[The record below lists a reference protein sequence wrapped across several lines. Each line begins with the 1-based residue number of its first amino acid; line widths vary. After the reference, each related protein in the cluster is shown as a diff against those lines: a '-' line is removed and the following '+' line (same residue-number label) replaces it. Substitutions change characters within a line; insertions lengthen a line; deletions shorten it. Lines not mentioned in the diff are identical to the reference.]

1 MQGNQVRCL
10 SCSCSCNP
18 LQAANTMSLPCAGR
32 RWRRLTESQNTCQ
45 IENIKTN
52 DAPRIWSKE
61 FMTVKRI
68 LIATL
73 GIVSAGAA
81 YAQNK
86 VVTHHQ
92 TTVITKED
100 TLAAV
105 SVKGVARP
113 NDVTSTAPQYT
124 VTAADIARLGITDIS
139 DALHRLPGV
148 TLRDYG
154 GAGGMKT
161 VSVRGFGAQHTAV
174 VYDGVA
180 LSDCQSGQI
189 DVSRYTLNDMGGLS
203 LVVGDNDDIFI
214 PAKNAAAAASLHIS
228 TAKMPSDDS
237 ATHLTAQMKLG
248 AWGYTNP
255 FLKIEKNLSDKLG
268 LSIVGDYIYAEN
280 DYPYTI
286 KNVTQDVKDRRNN
299 SRMNSGRAELNM
311 VYRTSDS
318 GILLL
323 KAYYY
328 DNSRQLPGMV
338 HYYVNESREKM
349 RDQNAFAQLGWR
361 GSLTRNLRMALT
373 GKFNYM
379 MTDYKDPSYPGGIK
393 NHQYWQREA
402 YASACLLY
410 SLSPRLALDYSA
422 DYAYNNLS
430 GSDVSTYR
438 DPLRHTVL
446 QSLTAKYS
454 SGRITAMARLL
465 HSLYMNGA
473 RRGDA
478 ADDVSHLSPSV
489 SVNWQAIRGEQLYI
503 RLSYKD
509 IFRSP
514 SFNELYYE
522 HYGSTSLKPERTSQ
536 LNLGATWRHA
546 YAKTSAFTLTADIYY
561 NNVKD
566 KIVAVPYNM
575 FIWTNINMGR
585 VRTIGVDATAAVTHR
600 LSAKHTII
608 LYGNYTH
615 QKVTNQTP
623 DDQSNGN
630 QIAYTPEHTG
640 SMSAAWEN
648 PWVNVSVNGIIVSS
662 RWPNNEHYRGTMLN
676 GYQDFGATLYRNISL
691 GKCQLN
697 LRFYVKN
704 IFNKQYEI
712 VGYYPMPGRSW
723 MATVGVKL

>member
-1 MQGNQVRCL
+1 
-10 SCSCSCNP
+10 
-18 LQAANTMSLPCAGR
+18 
-32 RWRRLTESQNTCQ
+32 
-45 IENIKTN
+45 
-52 DAPRIWSKE
+52 
-61 FMTVKRI
+61 MTAREI
-68 LIATL
+68 LIVTL
-73 GIVSAGAA
+73 GIVSTGAA

-86 VVTHHQ
+86 VVTHRQ

-113 NDVTSTAPQYT
+113 NDVTSTAPLYT
-124 VTAADIARLGITDIS
+124 VTAADMARLGITDIS

-214 PAKNAAAAASLHIS
+214 PAKNAAAAATLHIS
-228 TAKMPSDDS
+228 TAKMPSVDI
-237 ATHLTAQMKLG
+237 ATHLTAQMRLG

-311 VYRTSDS
+311 AYRTS
-318 GILLL
+318 GAGLLSL

-361 GSLTRNLRMALT
+361 GSLTRNLRMAMT

-393 NHQYWQREA
+393 DHQYWQREA

-585 VRTIGVDATAAVTHR
+585 VRTVGFDATAGVTHS
-600 LSAKHTII
+600 LSARHTLII
-608 LYGNYTH
+608 NGNYTMQH
-615 QKVTNQTP
+615 VRNRTHGDNNYGK
-623 DDQSNGN
+623 
-630 QIAYTPEHTG
+630 QIAYTPEHSG
-640 SMSAAWEN
+640 ALSLAWEN
-648 PWVNVSVNGIIVSS
+648 PWVNISANGVAVSS
-662 RWPNNEHYRGTMLN
+662 RWPNNEHHQGTMLK
-676 GYQDFGATLYRNISL
+676 GYSELGLTLYRDISW
-691 GKCQLN
+691 GKNPLSLRLDLKNLLN
-697 LRFYVKN
+697 T
-704 IFNKQYEI
+704 QYEI

-723 MATVGVKL
+723 MVTASKKL